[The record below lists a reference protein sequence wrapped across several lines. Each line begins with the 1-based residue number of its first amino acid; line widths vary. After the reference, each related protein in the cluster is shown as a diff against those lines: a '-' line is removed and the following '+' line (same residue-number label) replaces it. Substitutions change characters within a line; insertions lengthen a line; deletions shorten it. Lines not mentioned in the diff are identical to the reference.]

1 MRKKTLNICKIPFSQ
16 LTNSQTNIPQ
26 LAKILVQGLTKTSIE
41 FLVKEI
47 ILYRNT
53 RILSAESLPQVVPK
67 DSKAKSKVRIL
78 INNFLIFS
86 GSGNP
91 GPGHYDKRSVSM
103 STKGKYFVSKMKNS
117 GAGFFGK
124 SKRKIGALLKGTPGP
139 GSYRMPSDFG
149 IYEASAPKK
158 SKRNRIR
165 SAPTWKMDL
174 SQHGKAR
181 SSRRPQTSGNGKGRR
196 NRSGRRNKSR
206 PQTSQIH
213 RRSRVSSAN

>member
-1 MRKKTLNICKIPFSQ
+1 M
-16 LTNSQTNIPQ
+16 
-26 LAKILVQGLTKTSIE
+26 
-41 FLVKEI
+41 EI
-47 ILYRNT
+47 ILLESIRM
-53 RILSAESLPQVVPK
+53 LDAESSHQRQAK
-67 DSKAKSKVRIL
+67 DSKPKSKVRIL
-78 INNFLIFS
+78 INIFLIFS
-86 GSGNP
+86 GGGNP

-103 STKGKYFVSKMKNS
+103 SNKGKYFIAKMKNS

-124 SKRKIGALLKGTPGP
+124 SKRKMGNLLKGTPGP

-158 SKRNRIR
+158 SKGGRMRIR

-174 SQHGKAR
+174 SQNGRAR
-181 SSRRPQTSGNGKGRR
+181 KSNRPQTSGNGKGRR
-196 NRSGRRNKSR
+196 NRSGRKTKSR